1 MWMSKM
7 VVSQDHLGDDGEK
20 VYRALWSF
28 LLEKQREF
36 RRPIP
41 DFQQFL
47 MACHKGKQPHQ
58 LLAEMGFDLSRQE
71 VRATLRPVGKSLRK
85 ILRARPLLVPRRL
98 GF

>member
-1 MWMSKM
+1 MRLSKM
-7 VVSQDHLGDDGEK
+7 VVAQDHLGDHGEV
-20 VYRALWSF
+20 VYRALWS
-28 LLEKQREF
+28 LLHEKQRECH
-36 RRPIP
+36 RPIP

-47 MACHKGKQPHQ
+47 IACHEGKQPHQ
-58 LLAEMGFDLSRQE
+58 LLAEIGFDLPRQE